1 MPEKHV
7 GHRVSSD
14 IWEKKKKPAKLNTS
28 ERPGAERLPRLA
40 ALVSNWQ
47 FRRRTRERVFLPGSL
62 HLNHLDHCRLKTKKQ
77 KTFARLADI
86 CTHCTVRGRTAD
98 IIQPLY
104 RREMSEIV
112 QLQLDSLYSCW
123 MSRHKT
129 ATLTNDFEA
138 STSKNSVCDSHAV
151 VAFTAKCH
159 CCVCSR
165 GGEGELSSESS
176 WFIVSDS

>member
-1 MPEKHV
+1 M
-7 GHRVSSD
+7 
-14 IWEKKKKPAKLNTS
+14 
-28 ERPGAERLPRLA
+28 PRLA
-40 ALVSNWQ
+40 ELVSNWQ

-62 HLNHLDHCRLKTKKQ
+62 HLNHLHHCRLKQNKKP
-77 KTFARLADI
+77 FARLADI

-104 RREMSEIV
+104 RREKSEMV

-129 ATLTNDFEA
+129 ATLKNDFEA

-159 CCVCSR
+159 CCVAAVV
-165 GGEGELSSESS
+165 GGGIIIRVLTVYCLGFINVCAKCCAYPSSGK
-176 WFIVSDS
+176 I